1 MGRMSRNKGA
11 GFERV
16 VAKALEQAFGVR
28 MKRTPLSGGWAK
40 DFPEVAGDVVCIEP
54 DTEFMYCVECK
65 KEEQWKLESLFSDR
79 HAWFDGWWAQLI
91 RECPNGKIPLLVFAR
106 NRIRAFV
113 AGRKEDLEG
122 CSDTFITLRHEN
134 IDIIVVTFESF
145 LEWTD

>member
-1 MGRMSRNKGA
+1 M
-11 GFERV
+11 
-16 VAKALEQAFGVR
+16 
-28 MKRTPLSGGWAK
+28 
-40 DFPEVAGDVVCIEP
+40 
-54 DTEFMYCVECK
+54 
-65 KEEQWKLESLFSDR
+65 
-79 HAWFDGWWAQLI
+79 
-91 RECPNGKIPLLVFAR
+91 RECPNGEIPLLVFAR